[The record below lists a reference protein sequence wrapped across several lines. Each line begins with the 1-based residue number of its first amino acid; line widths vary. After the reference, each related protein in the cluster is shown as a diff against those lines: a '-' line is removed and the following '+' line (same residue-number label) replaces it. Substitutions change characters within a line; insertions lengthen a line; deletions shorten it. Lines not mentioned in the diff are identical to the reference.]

1 LKFITKQLKKNL
13 PIHHKLLSCEII
25 DPKKIKESI
34 NKIKNHKTIIIY
46 DLTTTKQQ
54 KHLKKIPVNDHINR
68 TGKNPL
74 INKQDFLNIDFLDIG
89 SSYVKKEKGIITN
102 CCGEQLKSQHLY
114 PSHFLCNIIILA
126 KALKIQE
133 CHAYLINII

>member
-1 LKFITKQLKKNL
+1 M
-13 PIHHKLLSCEII
+13 
-25 DPKKIKESI
+25 
-34 NKIKNHKTIIIY
+34 
-46 DLTTTKQQ
+46 
-54 KHLKKIPVNDHINR
+54 NDHINR
-68 TGKNPL
+68 TGNNPL